1 MDFLSY
7 ENLRLIWWL
16 LIGVLWIGFALT
28 EGFDM
33 GVAMLLP
40 FVGKTDEERRV
51 AINAVAP
58 HWDGNQ
64 VWLILAAGALFAAWP
79 IVYATTFSGMY
90 LALIILLFS
99 LFLRPTGFDYRSK
112 IDNPKWRNSW
122 DWALF
127 IPGVVPP
134 LIFGIAMGNLFLGL
148 PFHYDEFLRSYYS
161 GNFFSLL
168 HPFALLS
175 GLLAVSMFL
184 MQGASYLMLRSEG
197 TVHERA
203 QVFLKWAALAVIV
216 LFSLAGLSLW
226 FGIDGYSVT
235 DGLSPD
241 GPSNPTHKTVV
252 MEAHA
257 WFKNYST
264 YPLTLI
270 APLLGLLGALGA
282 WLMGKAGRSALA
294 FLNSCLSLIGII
306 LTAGFSLFPFIM
318 PSSTHPD
325 HSLTIF
331 DATSSELTLQIMFW
345 VAIVFVPI
353 ILTYTLWGYKAL
365 WRKYSVEYI
374 RENDHSLY

>member
-1 MDFLSY
+1 MEFFNY

-16 LIGVLWIGFALT
+16 LIGILWIGFAIT

-90 LALIILLFS
+90 LALMILLFS

-112 IDNPKWRNSW
+112 IDSPKWRNAW

-127 IPGVVPP
+127 IPGIIPP
-134 LIFGIAMGNLFLGL
+134 LIFGVAMGNLFLGL
-148 PFHYDEFLRSYYS
+148 PFEFDQFMRSSYH
-161 GNFFSLL
+161 GNFFGLL

-175 GLLAVSMFL
+175 GLLAISMFL
-184 MQGASYLMLRSEG
+184 MQGASYLMLRSDG
-197 TVHERA
+197 AVHQRA
-203 QVFLKWAALAVIV
+203 QRYLQLAALSVIV
-216 LFSLAGLSLW
+216 LFSAAGIWLW
-226 FGIDGYSVT
+226 LGIDGYTVT
-235 DGLSPD
+235 AGLAPD
-241 GPSNPTHKTVV
+241 GPSNPTLKTVAI
-252 MEAHA
+252 ESNA
-257 WFKNYST
+257 WLKNYTT
-264 YPLTLI
+264 YPLTMI
-270 APLLGLLGALGA
+270 APAIGLLGALGA
-282 WLMGKAGRSALA
+282 LLMGKAGKSALA
-294 FLNSCLSLIGII
+294 FLNSCLSLVGII

-318 PSSTHPD
+318 PSSSNPN
-325 HSLTIF
+325 HSLTVF
-331 DATSSELTLQIMFW
+331 DATSSELTMHIMFW
-345 VAIVFVPI
+345 AAIIFVPI
-353 ILTYTLWGYKAL
+353 IISYTLWGYSKL

-374 RENDHSLY
+374 RNNDHSLY